1 MLNEGTNLFSPTYSA
16 WLEKPVVLLILFRQ
30 CQIPVPCRIV
40 SETFAEVRLRIQAGL
55 EIDVRKDLILAL
67 EVDALASDGRVN

>member
-1 MLNEGTNLFSPTYSA
+1 MLNEGTNLFSPKYSA
-16 WLEKPVVLLILFRQ
+16 WIEKPVVLLIMFRQ

>member
-16 WLEKPVVLLILFRQ
+16 WLETPVVLLILFRQ
-30 CQIPVPCRIV
+30 CQIRVPCRIV
-40 SETFAEVRLRIQAGL
+40 SETFAQVRLRIQAGF

-67 EVDALASDGRVN
+67 EADGLASDVRVN